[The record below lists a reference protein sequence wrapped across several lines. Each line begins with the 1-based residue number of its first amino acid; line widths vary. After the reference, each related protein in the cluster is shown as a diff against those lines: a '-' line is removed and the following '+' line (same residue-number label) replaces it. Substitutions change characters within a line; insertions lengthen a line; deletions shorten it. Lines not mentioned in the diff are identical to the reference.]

1 MGATQPDDILEQPR
15 FPLCAQCHAPMVLD
29 RVEPSSNISKVT
41 VVFRC
46 AECALA
52 EHKTIAELQSND
64 SE

>member
-1 MGATQPDDILEQPR
+1 MGAVQPEDILEQPR

-29 RVEPSSNISKVT
+29 RVEPSSKISDTT

-52 EHKTIAELQSND
+52 EHKTIGELQSNHA
-64 SE
+64 E